1 MTNLTKLRKQLD
13 TKEISAVELTKSY
26 LEKINKCEN
35 LGAFNT
41 VCQEEALAAAEN
53 ADKRIASGDISAL
66 TGIPLAIKD
75 NICTKDIKTTCSSK
89 MLAEYAPPYNATVME
104 KLNTQGIVILG
115 KTSMDEFAMGGS
127 SQTSALSKPKNP
139 FDTERVPGGS
149 SGGSAVAV
157 AAGLC
162 AAALGSDTG
171 GSVRQ
176 PAAFCGITGMKPTYG
191 TVSRF
196 GLVAFGSSLDQIGPM
211 ANSAEDCGIILN
223 AIAGQD
229 SRDRTTRRHN
239 IDFNSALGQDIKGLK
254 IGIPKEFYGEGIDAE
269 IKDAVMKVAKF
280 YEEMGAELVEVSMP
294 TLKYA
299 VSAYYLL
306 ACAEASSNLSRY
318 DGVKYGYRTASPES
332 YNELIKKTRA
342 EGFGAEVKRR
352 ILLGTYALSSGYYD
366 AYYKKALAVR
376 QQFRLEHDE
385 IFEKCDVML
394 TPTAPTVAYNI
405 DTNIDD
411 PVKMYLADVC
421 TVTANIAGIPAISV
435 PCGVNSE
442 GMPIGFSISAKR
454 FDDAKVIQFADAYEK
469 NFSHPTAIIKG
480 GKK

>member
-1 MTNLTKLRKQLD
+1 MLLTELRKKLD
-13 TKEISAVELTKSY
+13 SKEVSSVELTKEY
-26 LEKINKCEN
+26 LKKINEN
-35 LGAFNT
+35 EALGAFNT
-41 VCQEEALAAAEN
+41 VCAEEALKMAEN
-53 ADKRIASGDISAL
+53 ADKKIAEGNAATL

-89 MLAEYAPPYNATVME
+89 MLADYAPPYNATVME
-104 KLNTQGIVILG
+104 KLNAQGIVTLG

-127 SQTSALSKPKNP
+127 SQTSALAKPKNP
-139 FDTERVPGGS
+139 FDTNCVPGGS

-176 PAAFCGITGMKPTYG
+176 PASFCGITGMKPTYG
-191 TVSRF
+191 TVSRY

-229 SRDRTTRRHN
+229 IHDGTSRRHN
-239 IDFNSALGQDIKGLK
+239 IDFNSLLGQDIKGLK

-269 IKDAVMKVAKF
+269 VKDAVMKVADF
-280 YEEMGAELVEVSMP
+280 YESLGAELVEVSMP

-306 ACAEASSNLSRY
+306 ACAEASTNLSRY
-318 DGVKYGYRTASPES
+318 DGVKYGYRTESPES
-332 YNELIKKTRA
+332 YDELIKKSRA

-376 QQFRLEHDE
+376 QQFRLEHDQ

-394 TPTAPTVAYNI
+394 TPTAPTVAYGI
-405 DTNIDD
+405 GANIDD
-411 PVKMYLADVC
+411 PVKMYLADIC

-435 PCGVNSE
+435 PCGVNSDN
-442 GMPIGFSISAKR
+442 MPMGFSLSAKR
-454 FDDAKVIQFADAYEK
+454 FDDARIIQFADVYEK
-469 NFSHPTAIIKG
+469 SFAHPTANI
-480 GKK
+480 

>member
-1 MTNLTKLRKQLD
+1 MTTLSELRKKLD
-13 TKEISAVELTKSY
+13 AKEISAVELTKEY
-26 LEKINKCEN
+26 LKKINEN
-35 LGAFNT
+35 QSLGAFNT
-41 VCQEEALAAAEN
+41 VCEAEAIAAAEV
-53 ADKRIASGDISAL
+53 ADKKIAAGDAAAL
-66 TGIPLAIKD
+66 TGIPMAIKD
-75 NICTKDIKTTCSSK
+75 NICTRGIKTTCSSR
-89 MLAEYAPPYNATVME
+89 MLKDYAPPYNATVME
-104 KLNTQGIVILG
+104 KLNAQGIVTLG

-127 SQTSALSKPKNP
+127 SQTSALAKPKNP

-149 SGGSAVAV
+149 SGGSAAAV
-157 AAGLC
+157 SAGLC

-171 GSVRQ
+171 GSIRQ

-211 ANSAEDCGIILN
+211 AHSAEDCGIILN

-229 SRDRTTRRHN
+229 VHDRTTRKHCIN
-239 IDFNSALGQDIKGLK
+239 FTALIGKDIRGAK
-254 IGIPKEFYGEGIDAE
+254 IGIPKEFYGDGIDAE
-269 IKDAVMKVAKF
+269 VKDAVIRVSNF

-318 DGVKYGYRTASPES
+318 DGVKYGYRTESPES
-332 YNELIKKTRA
+332 YEELIKKSRA
-342 EGFGAEVKRR
+342 EGFGTEVKRR

-385 IFEKCDVML
+385 IFKKCDVML
-394 TPTAPTVAYNI
+394 TPSAPTVAYKTNE
-405 DTNIDD
+405 NIDD

-442 GMPIGFSISAKR
+442 NMPIGFSLSAKR
-454 FDDAKVIQFADAYEK
+454 FDDARLVQFADIYEK
-469 NFSHPTAIIKG
+469 QFSHPAINL
-480 GKK
+480 

>member
-1 MTNLTKLRKQLD
+1 MTNLTELRKKLD
-13 TKEISAVELTKSY
+13 SKEISSVELTKEY
-26 LEKINKCEN
+26 LEKIKKNEA

-41 VCQEEALAAAEN
+41 VCEEEALKMAEL
-53 ADKRIASGDISAL
+53 ADKKIAEGNSAPL
-66 TGIPLAIKD
+66 TGIPMAIKD

-89 MLAEYAPPYNATVME
+89 MLSEYAPPYNATVME
-104 KLNTQGIVILG
+104 KLNAQGIVTLG

-127 SQTSALSKPKNP
+127 SQTSALAKPKNP
-139 FDTERVPGGS
+139 FDTNCVPGGS

-176 PAAFCGITGMKPTYG
+176 PSSFCGITGMKPTYG
-191 TVSRF
+191 TVSRY

-229 SRDRTTRRHN
+229 IHDGTSRRHN
-239 IDFNSALGQDIKGLK
+239 IDFNSLLGQDIKGLK
-254 IGIPKEFYGEGIDAE
+254 IGIPKEFYGDGIDAE
-269 IKDAVMKVAKF
+269 VKDAVIKVADF
-280 YEEMGAELVEVSMP
+280 YKSLGAELIEVSMP

-306 ACAEASSNLSRY
+306 ACAEASTNLSRY
-318 DGVKYGYRTASPES
+318 DGVKYGYRTESPES
-332 YNELIKKTRA
+332 YDELIKKSRA

-376 QQFRLEHDE
+376 QQFRLEHDQ

-394 TPTAPTVAYNI
+394 TPSAPTVAYGIDSNI
-405 DTNIDD
+405 ND

-435 PCGVNSE
+435 PCGLNSDN
-442 GMPIGFSISAKR
+442 MPIGFSLSAKR
-454 FDDAKVIQFADAYEK
+454 FDDARIIQFADVYEK
-469 NFSHPTAIIKG
+469 NFAHPTANI
-480 GKK
+480 

>member
-1 MTNLTKLRKQLD
+1 MVTISTLRSQLD
-13 TKEISAVELTKSY
+13 SKAISSVELTKEY
-26 LEKINKCEN
+26 LKKIDESTC
-35 LGAFNT
+35 LGAYNT
-41 VCQEEALAAAEN
+41 VCKDEAIKAAEL
-53 ADKRIASGDISAL
+53 ADKKIASGDIKPL

-75 NICTKDIKTTCSSK
+75 NICTKGIKTTCSSK
-89 MLAEYAPPYNATVME
+89 MLADYIPPYNATVME
-104 KLNTQGIVILG
+104 KLGADGTVVLG

-127 SQTSALSKPKNP
+127 SQTSALAKPKNP
-139 FDTERVPGGS
+139 FNTDCVPGGS

-157 AAGLC
+157 SAGLC

-171 GSVRQ
+171 GSIRQ
-176 PAAFCGITGMKPTYG
+176 PAGFCGITGIKPTYG

-223 AIAGQD
+223 SIAGQD
-229 SRDRTTRRHN
+229 IHDRTTRPHN
-239 IDFNSALGQDIKGLK
+239 IDFNALLGKSISGMK
-254 IGIPKEFYGEGIDAE
+254 IGIPKEFFGEGIDEE
-269 IKDAVMKVAKF
+269 IKTAVMNVAKF
-280 YEEMGAELVEVSMP
+280 YENNGAELIEVSMP

-318 DGVKYGYRTASPES
+318 DGVKYGYRTESPES
-332 YNELIKKTRA
+332 YDELIKKSRS
-342 EGFGAEVKRR
+342 EGFGTEVKRR

-376 QQFRLEHDE
+376 QQCRLEHDQ

-394 TPTAPTVAYNI
+394 TPTTPTVAYKCGE
-405 DTNIDD
+405 NIDD
-411 PVKMYLADVC
+411 PVKMYLADIC

-435 PCGVNSE
+435 PCGCDKN
-442 GMPIGFSISAKR
+442 GMPIGFSLSAKR
-454 FDDAKVIQFADAYEK
+454 FDDAKLIQFADIFEK
-469 NFSHPTAIIKG
+469 ENPHPIANIKL
-480 GKK
+480 